1 LGDLVLTCTGAL
13 SRNRHVGFEL
23 GKGRSLAEILA
34 GMTMIAEGVGT
45 ATALLALGREHHVE
59 LPITEQVN
67 AILQQWKSP
76 AEAIRDIM
84 DRPVK
89 RE

>member
-1 LGDLVLTCTGAL
+1 
-13 SRNRHVGFEL
+13 
-23 GKGRSLAEILA
+23 
-34 GMTMIAEGVGT
+34 
-45 ATALLALGREHHVE
+45 VE

-84 DRPVK
+84 DRPLK